1 MFTIHKWRII
11 SWIIINIL
19 LKFFIQEI
27 PLLKLFKVNQL
38 IEITNISINKYQA
51 FNSLLIKQTDISSEI
66 VISGLNNNIVKKK
79 IIDLFGIIVNSH
91 TYMSRQQIQYLISK
105 LKLSG
110 FFIYVDFNI
119 YYLSTHQVIIIDVIS
134 NPILDKVY
142 VLNYKD
148 KLIPSSYIL
157 FLFRLQLGCPKSF
170 IQIHDSINQMIQW
183 YQLRGY
189 YQVNIQLE
197 DNHASNNILV
207 LSIDESKVN
216 KIEIITYIKYSE
228 KISNKKALL
237 PSLVIKTLN
246 IKLNQAL
253 NIRHLDYVISKL
265 KLQKIIV

>member
-157 FLFRLQLGCPKSF
+157 FLFRL
-170 IQIHDSINQMIQW
+170 
-183 YQLRGY
+183 
-189 YQVNIQLE
+189 
-197 DNHASNNILV
+197 
-207 LSIDESKVN
+207 
-216 KIEIITYIKYSE
+216 
-228 KISNKKALL
+228 
-237 PSLVIKTLN
+237 
-246 IKLNQAL
+246 
-253 NIRHLDYVISKL
+253 
-265 KLQKIIV
+265 